1 LYKMRNRTSQ
11 SGSQVRR
18 SDPGYIFASL
28 VEHRFV
34 VAQLSRRA
42 ILGRYR
48 GTMLGLFWSLFTPLL
63 LLAVY
68 TFVFGTVLQIRWV
81 DQGGGNLEF
90 AAILFSGMLI
100 HGILAECLTQAS
112 SLISANP
119 QYVKKVVFPLEAL
132 AWVTVIGA
140 FFQGLVST
148 CVLGIYL
155 LFVNGAVP
163 WTIVFLPLPLFSL
176 GLVCLGIT
184 WLVAATA
191 VFLKDIAQVAGILTT
206 ILFFMAPILYPKT
219 ALPEQ
224 FQIFLYLNPITFVIE
239 QFRDLA
245 LWGRLPNW
253 TGLGI
258 YTAAAFA
265 FAWGSLAWFQKTR
278 RGFADVL

>member
-1 LYKMRNRTSQ
+1 MYKMRKPTSQ
-11 SGSQVRR
+11 SGSQVHR

-34 VAQLSRRA
+34 VDQLSRRA

-155 LFVNGAVP
+155 LFVNGAIP

-258 YTAAAFA
+258 YTAAALVFS
-265 FAWGSLAWFQKTR
+265 WGSLAWFQKTR